1 MVFIVFVRPTKSTD
15 DLLKSLYNKPSER
28 TKEYSLNAFWNWALS
43 ILLLSSL
50 KLSQTLRSSLKFLKL
65 S

>member
-28 TKEYSLNAFWNWALS
+28 TKEYSLNAF
-43 ILLLSSL
+43 
-50 KLSQTLRSSLKFLKL
+50 
-65 S
+65 